1 MNLRSM
7 SGSALAVA
15 LALSLVAACGGSSG
29 SGTTTT
35 EPVTVAA
42 QVDMAPLTVNVLL
55 TDEGFE
61 PETIFI
67 PAGRQ
72 IQLVLRNRG
81 TGEHHYKIRGLV
93 PSSLAWISIPEVDSY
108 DLDSMTPGELASYG
122 IDLTGVTDEWEI
134 EHILH
139 HLEPTFVPFRD
150 ASPSGIKPIGLEVH
164 GWVTLGTV
172 DVISFF
178 ALTTGTYQSED
189 VLHPGL
195 TGAVVVFDAGYD
207 A

>member
-1 MNLRSM
+1 MNRNRPAA
-7 SGSALAVA
+7 GFLAA
-15 LALSLVAACGGSSG
+15 FLLMAACGGSSG
-29 SGTTTT
+29 SATTTT
-35 EPVTVAA
+35 QPITVAA
-42 QVDMAPLTVNVLL
+42 HPELSPLTINVLL

-81 TGEHHYKIRGLV
+81 TVEHHYKIKGLV
-93 PSSLAWISIPEVDSY
+93 PSSLAWISIPQIDTY
-108 DLDSMTPGELASYG
+108 DLDTMTPDELAAYG
-122 IDLTGVTDEWEI
+122 IDLSGVSDELEI

-139 HLEPTFVPFRD
+139 HLHATFVPFRD
-150 ASPSGIKPIGLEVH
+150 ESPAGIKPIGLEVH
-164 GWVTLGTV
+164 GWVSLGTV

-189 VLHPGL
+189 VLSPDL
-195 TGAVVVFDAGYD
+195 TGTVVVFDAEYD

>member
-1 MNLRSM
+1 MRRRIQPAAVLASLALLVGAC
-7 SGSALAVA
+7 SGSSASV
-15 LALSLVAACGGSSG
+15 
-29 SGTTTT
+29 TTTT
-35 EPVTVAA
+35 AEAVTVEA
-42 QVDMAPLTVNVLL
+42 QLELSPLTINVLV

-72 IQLVLRNRG
+72 VQLVLRNRG
-81 TGEHHYKIRGLV
+81 TVEHHFKIKGLV
-93 PSSLAWISIPEVDSY
+93 PSSLQWISIPAVDAY
-108 DLDSMTPGELASYG
+108 DLDSMTAEELAAFG
-122 IDLTGVTDEWEI
+122 IDVDGTTDALEI

-139 HLEPTFVPFRD
+139 HLDPTFVPFRD
-150 ASPSGIKPIGLEVH
+150 AAPSGIKPIGLEVH

-189 VLHPGL
+189 VLHPDI
-195 TGAVVVFDAGYD
+195 TGEVVVFDAGYG